1 MSLRGDPVEQ
11 EATLPDGRR
20 LFVRVSVASDSYI
33 ARSQL
38 TTVALE
44 LVELEQVVATVN
56 TLLNPRQV
64 PQARKL
70 VSDVVRKL
78 ESGELE
84 PTAAALEPL
93 ADSIL

>member
-20 LFVRVSVASDSYI
+20 LVVRVAVAADSYV
-33 ARSQL
+33 ARGQL
-38 TTVALE
+38 TTVSLE

-56 TLLNPRQV
+56 TLLGPRHIRE
-64 PQARKL
+64 ARSL
-70 VSDVVRKL
+70 VRNVVTKL
-78 ESGELE
+78 ESGELQ

-93 ADSIL
+93 ADSSS

>member
-11 EATLPDGRR
+11 EATLPDGR
-20 LFVRVSVASDSYI
+20 LLVVRVAVASDSYI
-33 ARSQL
+33 ARSKL

-64 PQARKL
+64 PEARNL
-70 VSDVVRKL
+70 VGDVVRKL
-78 ESGELE
+78 ESGELK

-93 ADSIL
+93 ADSVS

>member
-11 EATLPDGRR
+11 EATLPDGRH
-20 LFVRVSVASDSYI
+20 LLVRVAVAPDSYI

-44 LVELEQVVATVN
+44 LVEVKQVVATVN
-56 TLLNPRQV
+56 TLLSPRQV
-64 PQARKL
+64 GEARNL
-70 VSDVVRKL
+70 VSDVVKKL
-78 ESGELE
+78 QSGELQ

-93 ADSIL
+93 ADSVS

>member
-11 EATLPDGRR
+11 DATLPDGRR
-20 LFVRVSVASDSYI
+20 LLVRVAVASDSYI

-56 TLLNPRQV
+56 TLLSPRQV
-64 PQARKL
+64 PEARNL
-70 VSDVVRKL
+70 VSDVVKKL
-78 ESGELE
+78 QSGELQ

-93 ADSIL
+93 ADSSL

>member
-1 MSLRGDPVEQ
+1 VSLRGDPVEQ

-20 LFVRVSVASDSYI
+20 LLVRVAVASDSYI

-44 LVELEQVVATVN
+44 VVELEQVVATVN

-64 PQARKL
+64 GEARNL
-70 VSDVVRKL
+70 VTHVVRKL
-78 ESGELE
+78 ESGELK
-84 PTAAALEPL
+84 PTATALEPL
-93 ADSIL
+93 ADSIS

>member
-1 MSLRGDPVEQ
+1 VSLRGDPVEQ
-11 EATLPDGRR
+11 DATLPDGRR
-20 LFVRVSVASDSYI
+20 LLVRVAVASDSYI

-56 TLLNPRQV
+56 TLLSPRQV
-64 PQARKL
+64 PEARNL
-70 VSDVVRKL
+70 VSDVVKKL
-78 ESGELE
+78 QSGELQ

-93 ADSIL
+93 ADSSL

>member
-1 MSLRGDPVEQ
+1 VSLRGNPVEQ

-20 LFVRVSVASDSYI
+20 LLVRVAVASDSYI

-38 TTVALE
+38 TTVSLE
-44 LVELEQVVATVN
+44 LVDLEQVVATVN
-56 TLLNPRQV
+56 TLLAPSQGRE
-64 PQARKL
+64 ARNL
-70 VSDVVRKL
+70 VRNVVTKL

-93 ADSIL
+93 ADSSS

>member
-1 MSLRGDPVEQ
+1 VSLRGDPVEQ

-20 LFVRVSVASDSYI
+20 LVVRVAVASDSYI

-56 TLLNPRQV
+56 TLLSPRQV
-64 PQARKL
+64 PEARNL
-70 VSDVVRKL
+70 VSDVVKKL
-78 ESGELE
+78 QSGELQ

-93 ADSIL
+93 ADSSL